1 MSNQNVVRA
10 AYYLRISTEEQE
22 LDNQRGEIIPFI
34 ERRGW
39 KLIHPF
45 EDVMSIRAKL
55 TKILKQTPFCGAT
68 LDNRL
73 HRSPTFTQFSASA
86 AATSRSKPRF
96 VAPC

>member
-1 MSNQNVVRA
+1 MVRA

-22 LDNQRGEIIPFI
+22 LENQRGEIIPFI

-55 TKILKQTPFCGAT
+55 TKILKQTLFCGAT

-73 HRSPTFTQFSASA
+73 HRSSPKSFGRAHAEVLALLPSK
-86 AATSRSKPRF
+86 TSF
-96 VAPC
+96 VSGAY